1 MLTNRLGLPQP
12 FVDAATSDYTPTEGR
27 YSVTRV
33 IGSPCEAV
41 LLRRHGGEVDSDVS
55 DYVWAILG
63 TAVHK
68 ILENSQETDSQLKE
82 SFLEVP
88 VGKFNGREYTLS
100 GIFDL
105 YDDNTGTVTDYKTA
119 SVIKW
124 QKGEFDD
131 YRMQLLLYC
140 WMLRKIGFDAHDGE
154 IVMILRDWSN
164 GKARFDKGYPQSQVQ
179 KVEFSFNQQ
188 HLNEAESYV
197 RDWFGRV
204 AEFEELDDGELEPC
218 TPEQRWHRDDKWAVM
233 RKSQKKAVKLF
244 DSREE
249 AVKHMDWLSNQASNK
264 GRPLYIEERRGDDV
278 KCEMY
283 CSVRDWC
290 PLWAKKIGGDAE

>member
-88 VGKFNGREYTLS
+88 VGKFNGKKYTLS

-154 IVMILRDWSN
+154 IVMILRDWSK
-164 GKARFDKGYPQSQVQ
+164 GKARFDKSYPQSQVQ
-179 KVEFSFNQQ
+179 KVEFSFNSE
-188 HLNEAESYV
+188 HFNEAESYV
-197 RDWFGRV
+197 HDWFKRV
-204 AEFEELDDGELEPC
+204 AEFEELDDCELKPC
-218 TPEQRWHRDDKWAVM
+218 TPEQRWHRDDKWAV
-233 RKSQKKAVKLF
+233 KKRGAKRALRVY
-244 DSREE
+244 
-249 AVKHMDWLSNQASNK
+249 SNK
-264 GRPLYIEERRGDDV
+264 NDAYQRAAGENREANGEPFYVEERPGEDV

-283 CSVRDWC
+283 CSVYDWC
-290 PLWAKKIGGDAE
+290 PLWAKKNRW